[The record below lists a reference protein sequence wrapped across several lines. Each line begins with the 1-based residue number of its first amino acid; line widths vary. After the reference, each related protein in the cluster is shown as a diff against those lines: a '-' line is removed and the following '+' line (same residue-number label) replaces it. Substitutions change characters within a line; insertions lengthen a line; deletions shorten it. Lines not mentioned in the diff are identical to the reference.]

1 MNACI
6 EKQREDQA
14 AEAPLHPI
22 AVQDTCPV
30 RAGMLGLLVGDACGV
45 PYEFSDPGMLPPE
58 AAIDMRPPESFP
70 RSYAHVALGT
80 WSDDGAQALCLYAS
94 MRTCGMYHP
103 QDFAARLIKWHD
115 RGYMAVDHYVFD
127 IGHQTNAAI
136 GRLKQGMPTRFS
148 GLAGER
154 NNGNGALMRCLPLAL
169 LHQGN
174 DVALVYEAHAQ
185 SRLTHAHIRSQVC
198 CALYCLWA
206 RREAQGHTA
215 PWEGAV
221 ATLRAIYRR
230 DSASARE
237 LEENVRPDE
246 PPYGQ
251 GTGYVLDTLHSA
263 RLACQQPSY
272 PAIIKRAIALGHD
285 TDTTA
290 CVAGGIAGLR
300 HGLRGIPGDWL
311 RALRGQAL
319 LRELEL
325 LKTNFAEQSV
335 NINNNQTIRGLQKT

>member
-1 MNACI
+1 MP
-6 EKQREDQA
+6 EMFPGPTLSGLRES
-14 AEAPLHPI
+14 
-22 AVQDTCPV
+22 PV
-30 RAGMLGLLVGDACGV
+30 RAGMLGMLVGDACGV
-45 PYEFSDPGMLPPE
+45 PYEFFDPEMLPPE
-58 AAIDMRPPESFP
+58 TAIDMIPPEGFP
-70 RSYAHVALGT
+70 RSYPHVPPGT

-94 MRTCGMYHP
+94 MRECGMYHP

-115 RGYMAVDHYVFD
+115 RGYMAVGHYVFD
-127 IGHQTNAAI
+127 IGHQTSVAI

-185 SRLTHAHIRSQVC
+185 SRITHGHIRSQVC

-206 RREAQGHTA
+206 RREAQGHNA

-221 ATLRAIYRR
+221 ATLRLIYRR
-230 DSASARE
+230 DARALRE
-237 LEENVRPDE
+237 LEENIRPDD
-246 PPYGQ
+246 PPRGK

-263 RLACQQPSY
+263 RLACEQSSY
-272 PAIIKRAIALGHD
+272 PAIIKRAIAIGHD

-300 HGLRGIPGDWL
+300 YGLAGIPSDWL
-311 RALRGQAL
+311 ERLRGQ
-319 LRELEL
+319 EL
-325 LKTNFAEQSV
+325 LCELGILERTFTGQSLTTNKNQDTRCLPKT
-335 NINNNQTIRGLQKT
+335 

>member
-1 MNACI
+1 MPTMI
-6 EKQREDQA
+6 DSTPEVPPA
-14 AEAPLHPI
+14 AAPEL
-22 AVQDTCPV
+22 PV
-30 RAGMLGLLVGDACGV
+30 RAGMLGMLVGDACGV
-45 PYEFSDPGMLPPE
+45 PYEFFDPRLLPPE
-58 AAIDMRPPESFP
+58 AAIDMQPPPDFP
-70 RSYAHVALGT
+70 RSYAHVPPGT
-80 WSDDGAQALCLYAS
+80 WSDDGAQALCLFAS
-94 MRTCGMYHP
+94 MRECGMYHP
-103 QDFAARLIKWHD
+103 PDFAARLIKWHD

-127 IGHQTNAAI
+127 IGNQTSVAI

-185 SRLTHAHIRSQVC
+185 SRLTHAHLRSRVC

-206 RREAQGHTA
+206 RREAQGHNA

-221 ATLRAIYRR
+221 ATLRSIYRR
-230 DSASARE
+230 DPAAAAE
-237 LEENVRPDE
+237 LENGVRPDE
-246 PPYGQ
+246 PPHGK

-263 RLACQQPSY
+263 RLACQAGSY
-272 PAIIKRAIALGHD
+272 AAIIKRAIALGHD

-300 HGLRGIPGDWL
+300 FGTVGIPRPWL
-311 RALRGQAL
+311 EALRGREL
-319 LRELEL
+319 LRELDL
-325 LKTNFAEQSV
+325 LPETFAEQSV
-335 NINNNQTIRGLQKT
+335 SYNQTQETACLQKM

>member
-1 MNACI
+1 M
-6 EKQREDQA
+6 
-14 AEAPLHPI
+14 
-22 AVQDTCPV
+22 V

-45 PYEFSDPGMLPPE
+45 PYEFFDPRLLPEE
-58 AAIDMRPPESFP
+58 ARLDMRPPEGFP
-70 RSYAHVALGT
+70 RSYAHVPPGT

-94 MRTCGMYHP
+94 IKECGLYHP
-103 QDFAARLIKWHD
+103 HDFAARLIKWHD
-115 RGYMAVDHYVFD
+115 RGYLAVDHFVFD
-127 IGHQTNAAI
+127 IGHQTSAAI
-136 GRLKQGMPTRFS
+136 ARLKQGMPTRFA

-206 RREAQGHTA
+206 RREAQGHPA
-215 PWEGAV
+215 AWEGAV
-221 ATLRAIYRR
+221 ATLRAIYRK
-230 DSASARE
+230 DPAALAE
-237 LEENVRPDE
+237 LEGNIRPDE
-246 PPYGQ
+246 RPNGG

-263 RLACQQPSY
+263 RLACEAKGY
-272 PAIIKRAIALGHD
+272 PAIIRRAIALGHD

-300 HGLRGIPGDWL
+300 YGLAGIPSEWL
-311 RALRGQAL
+311 RMLRGQ
-319 LRELEL
+319 EL
-325 LKTNFAEQSV
+325 LCHLGLLQTPFTEQPVS
-335 NINNNQTIRGLQKT
+335 